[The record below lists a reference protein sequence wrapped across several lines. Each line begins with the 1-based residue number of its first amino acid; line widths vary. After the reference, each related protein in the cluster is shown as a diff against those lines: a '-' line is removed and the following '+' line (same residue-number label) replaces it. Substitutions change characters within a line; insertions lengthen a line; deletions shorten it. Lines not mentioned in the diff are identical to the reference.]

1 MTQAQPSTSEPS
13 HRLAALDW
21 MRGFVMVLMAV
32 DHASAMWNAGRVA
45 ADSAYLLDPTT
56 GGPAWTT
63 DCVNGDHFGGSSS
76 TPAAVAGY
84 PNITVPAGPVW

>member
-1 MTQAQPSTSEPS
+1 MTQTPPPAAREATAAASLPSRAPTADAG

-45 ADSAYLLDPTT
+45 ADSATCSIPR
-56 GGPAWTT
+56 PAAPPG
-63 DCVNGDHFGGSSS
+63 CRERSS
-76 TPAAVAGY
+76 TSPSS
-84 PNITVPAGPVW
+84 